1 MTSVCYCPAAV
12 VGLFVVTCIQ
22 DVFCPEKGQM
32 LTEIIEHFVM
42 GEPLDIRFPAEPL
55 IES

>member
-32 LTEIIEHFVM
+32 LTEIIERFVM
-42 GEPLDIRFPAEPL
+42 GEPLDIRFSAEPL